1 MEQQGLLKRWDDEQG
16 FGFIQPLQGGAEV
29 FAHISAMRGDR
40 RPVSGDRVMY
50 IASKDGRGRL
60 HAEHV
65 RVAGSLAL
73 DQPAIRTKPKSLDVP
88 VARARKPKKTSSRR
102 ESMGPVKN
110 LALKLLVLTLLCSL
124 PLSGAIQL
132 LLDSG
137 FIWALAVYPVAS
149 VISFV
154 QYWQDKASAQ
164 KGRWRTS
171 ESTLHFFELLGGW
184 PGALLAQQCFRHKT
198 RKVSFQLLFW
208 MIVAAHQAFWLDWLL
223 LDGTYFT
230 EFVRVALPH

>member
-1 MEQQGLLKRWDDEQG
+1 
-16 FGFIQPLQGGAEV
+16 
-29 FAHISAMRGDR
+29 
-40 RPVSGDRVMY
+40 
-50 IASKDGRGRL
+50 
-60 HAEHV
+60 
-65 RVAGSLAL
+65 
-73 DQPAIRTKPKSLDVP
+73 
-88 VARARKPKKTSSRR
+88 
-102 ESMGPVKN
+102 MGPVKN